1 MEKSHYEDR
10 NKASQTFNSKSKE
23 VKRGQAIVPI
33 KFFSGGA
40 YEDMKG
46 SALVRVYQG
55 AFFSSLRLSDCESL
69 ITVLFPLQ

>member
-1 MEKSHYEDR
+1 M
-10 NKASQTFNSKSKE
+10 FNAKSKE

-55 AFFSSLRLSDCESL
+55 VFVLALWLSDCETL
-69 ITVLFPLQ
+69 TTVMAIQVVEFSIRGYKIR